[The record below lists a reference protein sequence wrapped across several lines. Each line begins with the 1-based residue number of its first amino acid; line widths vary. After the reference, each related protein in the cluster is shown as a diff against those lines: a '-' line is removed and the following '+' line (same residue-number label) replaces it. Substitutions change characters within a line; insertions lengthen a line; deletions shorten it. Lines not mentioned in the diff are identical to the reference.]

1 MCEFVVGEMLKP
13 KQFVYATSV
22 SYNLIEK
29 DRKNAVINAHQLYSY
44 RKINNKVDNEGR
56 LICHIRE

>member
-1 MCEFVVGEMLKP
+1 MCEFLVGEMLKP

-29 DRKNAVINAHQLYSY
+29 DRKTL
-44 RKINNKVDNEGR
+44 
-56 LICHIRE
+56 L

>member
-22 SYNLIEK
+22 SYNLIETE
-29 DRKNAVINAHQLYSY
+29 DRKNAVINAHRFLVIQLLQ
-44 RKINNKVDNEGR
+44 NQ
-56 LICHIRE
+56 